1 MHLFPI
7 LSPIFSLLFAGI
19 LPVPIGAAGGG
30 GIFAICKKRDVNRN
44 NPMPKVKA
52 FDTPA
57 TTPSPPTD
65 RTSTDRKTQAMSDK
79 FGNLFKICNTSDVD
93 RNHPMPKATAHTDH
107 SSTDPSPGLTR
118 SKSTA
123 VHRNRTPKRATNLHR
138 NKSHRN
144 RNSSSSVV
152 QNNSYK
158 EIRFL
163 HL

>member
-7 LSPIFSLLFAGI
+7 LSPIFSLLFVGV
-19 LPVPIGAAGGG
+19 VPAPIGGG
-30 GIFAICKKRDVNRN
+30 GIFAICKKSDVDRY

-52 FDTPA
+52 LDTPA
-57 TTPSPPTD
+57 TTPLPPTD
-65 RTSTDRKTQAMSDK
+65 RTATDRKTQALSDK

-93 RNHPMPKATAHTDH
+93 RNNPMPKATAHTDH
-107 SSTDPSPGLTR
+107 SSTDPSPGLAR

-144 RNSSSSVV
+144 KSSSSVV